1 MHGHKLT
8 IKYANKMVES
18 ELVNK
23 NKERYWDL
31 YLVLY
36 SKMTKETFI
45 SFDDFYKESFSNYSE
60 VSDEDILNELLPI
73 IENHEKR

>member
-45 SFDDFYKESFSNYSE
+45 SFDEFYKESFSNYSE